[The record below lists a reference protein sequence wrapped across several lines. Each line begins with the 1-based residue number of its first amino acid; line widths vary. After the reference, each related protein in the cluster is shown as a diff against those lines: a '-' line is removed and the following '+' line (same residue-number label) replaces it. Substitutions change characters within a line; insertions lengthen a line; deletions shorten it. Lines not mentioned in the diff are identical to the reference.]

1 MGDRDAG
8 DFVSFMREQAG
19 DSLRL
24 VGLYNHETF
33 NIQYVR
39 PDLDRKFTEQDLRE
53 MATELRKE
61 SIERY
66 HEEQA
71 FTLGSL
77 DATVRLFENA
87 VIIHYPRGQISGTI
101 VSLERE
107 AGMQLSQ
114 FIEECRRQL
123 YR

>member
-1 MGDRDAG
+1 MADSEPS
-8 DFVSFMREQAG
+8 DFVTYMRKQAG

-24 VGLYNHETF
+24 IGLYNHETF
-33 NIQYVR
+33 KIQCAR
-39 PDLDRKFTEQDLRE
+39 PDLDRKFTEQDLQE

-87 VIIHYPRGQISGTI
+87 VVIHYPRDQVSGTV

-107 AGMQLSQ
+107 AGMQLSK